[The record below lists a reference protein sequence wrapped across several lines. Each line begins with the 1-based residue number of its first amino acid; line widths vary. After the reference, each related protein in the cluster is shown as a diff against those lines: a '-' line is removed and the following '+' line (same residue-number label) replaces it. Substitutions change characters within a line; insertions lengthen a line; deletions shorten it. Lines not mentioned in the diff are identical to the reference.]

1 MTEKSNV
8 KWIAGFWRR
17 IAAFVIDT
25 LLLGLVGFLLGLVF
39 ESVFVEMGGWG
50 RFIGFGI
57 ALIYFGATN
66 SRLFHGQTFGKKILK
81 LRVVNADNQA
91 ITVGR
96 SILRYVVLA
105 LPFILNGNQIFSS
118 EMHSILVY
126 PLSLIIFGGV
136 LSVIYLY
143 IFNRVTRQSL
153 HDLVAGTYVVNAEA
167 EKQEVGSVWKVHLVL
182 VSLLFIVAAL
192 APAFTKNVEQSDLFK
207 EMRAV
212 QTALSNE
219 DGVIHS
225 SVFVGEST
233 VGIQEN
239 NTKTVKFFSAAIFLN
254 SSKADDSDL
263 AKRLALVIAKN
274 YPEITKKE
282 ALRVTL
288 IYGYDIGIWARWYRR
303 GYNFLPSELVDPE

>member
-57 ALIYFGATN
+57 ALIYFGAMN

-192 APAFTKNVEQSDLFK
+192 APAFTKNLEQSDLFK